1 MGMLRLSG
9 SRLDIWL
16 TVLSFPAAMTAN
28 RLLLK
33 FAARSPQL
41 VFWTIALGLFGALF
55 NTVGT
60 ALIIPVILGYLDP
73 NRPLPGPLLQF
84 LKVTGTQGDYQF
96 FVLMGVVLI
105 LIALKNTATYIG
117 SLTGARLTQ
126 TLTSSIRSE
135 GLKLLLD
142 VDLEYYSANK
152 LGDIVNQMGGEIGR
166 TADSIKA
173 AIQIITTIMTIVV
186 FLVSLLLISWQLT
199 LASTG
204 LLLIVS
210 IANQYFIRQ
219 AKRSGKDLSSSSA
232 NYSIA
237 LLETLSGIRLV
248 KSSGQESAQYQK
260 LTQHIRDRELAE
272 RQSQANYAIV
282 NPINEVAGVMV
293 VLFVVVLGKLILST
307 HTASAPSY
315 LITYLLFLFR
325 MLPSIGQL
333 NGLRSQFANT
343 APSVQIVNAF
353 LNQADKP
360 IMTQGPQL
368 QADLREGIRFE
379 NIWFKYPTSQDWIL
393 RGVTLDLPKG
403 TTLALVGSSGAGKS
417 TLADLLPR
425 FYDCQKGEILLDGQ
439 AIQAFN
445 LPSLRRSMGIVS
457 QETFLFN
464 ASVFDNIAYGCQ
476 NVKFDDVVA
485 AAQRANAYEFI
496 EKLPEGFDTQI
507 GDRGVMLS
515 GGQRQRLAI
524 ARALLRDPDIL
535 ILDEA
540 TSALD
545 TVSERLVQQ
554 AIDELSRDR
563 TVLVIA
569 HRLSTIQ
576 NADQIAVFDRG
587 EVVEVGKH
595 DELLARQGL
604 YANLYNMQF
613 GESAPPEA
621 AEPEVEPE
629 IVVQL

>member
-1 MGMLRLSG
+1 
-9 SRLDIWL
+9 
-16 TVLSFPAAMTAN
+16 MTAN

-41 VFWTIALGLFGALF
+41 IFWTTVLGFSGALF
-55 NTVGT
+55 NGIST
-60 ALIIPVILGYLDP
+60 ALVAPVILGYLDP
-73 NRPLPGPLLQF
+73 GARAQVLPGPLRKLVDLTGVQGDQQF
-84 LKVTGTQGDYQF
+84 L
-96 FVLMGVVLI
+96 VLMGFVLLAI
-105 LIALKNTATYIG
+105 VLKNAATYAS
-117 SLTGARLTQ
+117 SLTAARLTQ
-126 TLTSSIRSE
+126 TLTTRIRSE
-135 GLKLLLD
+135 GLKLLMD
-142 VDLEYYSANK
+142 VDLEFYSANK
-152 LGDIVNQMGGEIGR
+152 IGDVINQMGGEISR
-166 TADSIKA
+166 TADSIKFV
-173 AIQIITTIMTIVV
+173 IQMFTAMITILV
-186 FLVSLLLISWQLT
+186 FLGFLLAISWQLT

-204 LLLIVS
+204 LLILVS
-210 IANQYFIRQ
+210 IANQFFVRQ
-219 AKRSGKDLSSSSA
+219 AKQSGKELSSSSA

-237 LLETLSGIRLV
+237 LLETLSGMRLV
-248 KSSGQESAQYQK
+248 KSAGQEAAQYGQ
-260 LTQHIRDRELAE
+260 LTQFIHDRELAE
-272 RQSQANYAIV
+272 RQSQANYAVIGPV
-282 NPINEVAGVMV
+282 NEIAGIGV
-293 VLFVVVLGKLILST
+293 VLMIVIAGKVLFASQM
-307 HTASAPSY
+307 ASAS
-315 LITYLLFLFR
+315 LMLMYLLTLFR

-333 NGLRSQFANT
+333 NVLRSQFANT
-343 APSVQIVNAF
+343 SPSVQIVNAF
-353 LNQADKP
+353 LSRMDKP
-360 IMTQGPQL
+360 IMAQGPQRY
-368 QADLREGIRFE
+368 ADLGEGIRFE

-464 ASVFDNIAYGCQ
+464 ASVFNNIAYGCE
-476 NVKFDDVVA
+476 NVNFDDVIA

-496 EKLPEGFDTQI
+496 EKLPQGFDTQI

-587 EVVEVGKH
+587 EVVEIGKH

-613 GESAPPEA
+613 GESALPEL
-621 AEPEVEPE
+621 PKPVT
-629 IVVQL
+629 L

>member
-1 MGMLRLSG
+1 MLA
-9 SRLDIWL
+9 
-16 TVLSFPAAMTAN
+16 VLSFLPAAMTAN

-41 VFWTIALGLFGALF
+41 IFWTTVLGFSGALF
-55 NTVGT
+55 NGIST
-60 ALIIPVILGYLDP
+60 ALVAPVILGYLDP
-73 NRPLPGPLLQF
+73 SSRDKVLPGPLRHVVELTGVRGDQQF
-84 LKVTGTQGDYQF
+84 L
-96 FVLMGVVLI
+96 VLMGFVLLAI
-105 LIALKNTATYIG
+105 VLKNAATYAS
-117 SLTGARLTQ
+117 SLTAARLTQ
-126 TLTSSIRSE
+126 TLTTRIRSE
-135 GLKLLLD
+135 GLKLLMD
-142 VDLEYYSANK
+142 VDLEFYSANK
-152 LGDIVNQMGGEIGR
+152 IGDIINQMGGEISR
-166 TADSIKA
+166 TADSIKF
-173 AIQIITTIMTIVV
+173 AIQMFTAMITILV
-186 FLVSLLLISWQLT
+186 FLGFLLAISWQLT

-204 LLLIVS
+204 LLLLVS
-210 IANQYFIRQ
+210 IANQFFIRQ
-219 AKRSGKDLSSSSA
+219 AKQSGKELSSSSA

-248 KSSGQESAQYQK
+248 KSAGQESAQYNQ
-260 LTQHIRDRELAE
+260 LTQYIQDRELAE
-272 RQSQANYAIV
+272 RQSQANYALIGPVNEIAGICVVLMIV
-282 NPINEVAGVMV
+282 VAGKI
-293 VLFVVVLGKLILST
+293 LFASQM
-307 HTASAPSY
+307 ASAS
-315 LITYLLFLFR
+315 LMLMYLLTLFR

-353 LNQADKP
+353 LNQTDKP
-360 IMTQGPQL
+360 IMPQGPQL
-368 QADLREGIRFE
+368 AQDLRTGIRFE

-425 FYDCQKGEILLDGQ
+425 FYDCQKGEILFDGQ

-464 ASVFDNIAYGCQ
+464 ASVFDNIAYGCE
-476 NVKFDDVVA
+476 NVKFDDVIA

-613 GESAPPEA
+613 GESAPPELPELP
-621 AEPEVEPE
+621 EPFVT
-629 IVVQL
+629 L

>member
-1 MGMLRLSG
+1 
-9 SRLDIWL
+9 
-16 TVLSFPAAMTAN
+16 MTAN

-41 VFWTIALGLFGALF
+41 IFWTTVLGFSGALF
-55 NTVGT
+55 NGIST
-60 ALIIPVILGYLDP
+60 ALVAPVILGYLDP
-73 NRPLPGPLLQF
+73 GAQVLPGPLRQLVEITGVQGDQQF
-84 LKVTGTQGDYQF
+84 L
-96 FVLMGVVLI
+96 VLMGLVLLAI
-105 LIALKNTATYIG
+105 VLKNAATYAS
-117 SLTGARLTQ
+117 SLTAARLTQ
-126 TLTSSIRSE
+126 TLTTRIRSE
-135 GLKLLLD
+135 GLKLLMD
-142 VDLEYYSANK
+142 VDLEFYSANK
-152 LGDIVNQMGGEIGR
+152 IGDIINQMGGEIAR
-166 TADSIKA
+166 TADSIKF
-173 AIQIITTIMTIVV
+173 AIQMFTTIITVVV
-186 FLVSLLLISWQLT
+186 FLGFLLAISWQLT

-204 LLLIVS
+204 LLLLVS
-210 IANQYFIRQ
+210 IANHFFVRQ
-219 AKRSGKDLSSSSA
+219 AKQSGKDLSSSSA

-237 LLETLSGIRLV
+237 LLETLSGMRLV
-248 KSSGQESAQYQK
+248 KSAGQEATQYGQ
-260 LTQHIRDRELAE
+260 LTQFIRDRELAE
-272 RQSQANYAIV
+272 RQSQANYAMIGPV
-282 NPINEVAGVMV
+282 NEIAGIGV
-293 VLFVVVLGKLILST
+293 VLLIVIAGKVLFASQM
-307 HTASAPSY
+307 ASAS
-315 LITYLLFLFR
+315 LMLMYLLTLFR

-333 NGLRSQFANT
+333 NVLRSQFANT
-343 APSVQIVNAF
+343 SPSVQIVNAF
-353 LNQADKP
+353 LSPTDKP
-360 IMTQGPQL
+360 IMAQGPQVY
-368 QADLREGIRFE
+368 QDLRQGIRFE

-464 ASVFDNIAYGCQ
+464 ASVFDNIAYGCPHV
-476 NVKFDDVVA
+476 NFDDVIA
-485 AAQRANAYEFI
+485 AAQQANAYEFI
-496 EKLPEGFDTQI
+496 EKLPQGFDTQI

-613 GESAPPEA
+613 GESAPPELP
-621 AEPEVEPE
+621 EPVT
-629 IVVQL
+629 L

>member
-1 MGMLRLSG
+1 
-9 SRLDIWL
+9 
-16 TVLSFPAAMTAN
+16 MTAN

-41 VFWTIALGLFGALF
+41 IFWTTVLGFSGALF
-55 NTVGT
+55 NGIST
-60 ALIIPVILGYLDP
+60 ALVAPVILGYLDP
-73 NRPLPGPLLQF
+73 GAQVLPGPLRQLVEITGVQGDQQF
-84 LKVTGTQGDYQF
+84 L
-96 FVLMGVVLI
+96 VLMGLVLLAI
-105 LIALKNTATYIG
+105 VLKNAATYAS
-117 SLTGARLTQ
+117 SLTAARLTQ
-126 TLTSSIRSE
+126 TLTTRIRSE
-135 GLKLLLD
+135 GLKLLMD
-142 VDLEYYSANK
+142 VDLEFYSANK
-152 LGDIVNQMGGEIGR
+152 IGDIINQMGGEIAR
-166 TADSIKA
+166 TADSIKF
-173 AIQIITTIMTIVV
+173 AIQMFTTIITVVV
-186 FLVSLLLISWQLT
+186 FLGFLLAISWQLT

-204 LLLIVS
+204 LLLLVS
-210 IANQYFIRQ
+210 IANQFFVRQ
-219 AKRSGKDLSSSSA
+219 AKQSGKDLSSSSA

-248 KSSGQESAQYQK
+248 KSAGQEATQYGQ
-260 LTQHIRDRELAE
+260 LTQFIRDRELAE
-272 RQSQANYAIV
+272 RQSQANYAMIGPV
-282 NPINEVAGVMV
+282 NEIAGI
-293 VLFVVVLGKLILST
+293 VVVLMIVIAGKVLFASQM
-307 HTASAPSY
+307 ASAS
-315 LITYLLFLFR
+315 LMLMYLLTLFR

-343 APSVQIVNAF
+343 SPSVQIVNAF
-353 LNQADKP
+353 LSQTDKP
-360 IMTQGPQL
+360 IMAQGPQVYE
-368 QADLREGIRFE
+368 DLRQGIRFE

-464 ASVFDNIAYGCQ
+464 ASVFDNIAYGCEH
-476 NVKFDDVVA
+476 VKFDDVIA

-595 DELLARQGL
+595 EELLAHQGL

-613 GESAPPEA
+613 GESAPPELPA
-621 AEPEVEPE
+621 PVT
-629 IVVQL
+629 L

>member
-1 MGMLRLSG
+1 
-9 SRLDIWL
+9 
-16 TVLSFPAAMTAN
+16 MTAN

-41 VFWTIALGLFGALF
+41 IFWTTVLGFSGALF
-55 NTVGT
+55 NGIST
-60 ALIIPVILGYLDP
+60 ALVAPVILGYLDP
-73 NRPLPGPLLQF
+73 SSRAQTLPAPLRRVVELTGVQGDQQF
-84 LKVTGTQGDYQF
+84 L
-96 FVLMGVVLI
+96 VLMGFVLLAI
-105 LIALKNTATYIG
+105 VLKNAATYTA
-117 SLTGARLTQ
+117 SLTAARLTQ
-126 TLTSSIRSE
+126 TLTTRIRSE

-142 VDLEYYSANK
+142 VDLEFYSANK
-152 LGDIVNQMGGEIGR
+152 IGDISNQMGGEVAR
-166 TADSIKA
+166 TAESIKV
-173 AIQIITTIMTIVV
+173 AIHMFTATITILV
-186 FLVSLLLISWQLT
+186 FLGFLLVISWQLT

-204 LLLIVS
+204 LLLLVS
-210 IANQYFIRQ
+210 IANQFFIRR
-219 AKRSGKDLSSSSA
+219 AKQSGKALSNASSNS
-232 NYSIA
+232 SVA
-237 LLETLSGIRLV
+237 LFETLSGIRLV
-248 KSSGQESAQYQK
+248 KAAGQESVQYRQ
-260 LTQHIRDRELAE
+260 LCQFIRDRELAE
-272 RQSQANYAIV
+272 RQSQANYAVIA
-282 NPINEVAGVMV
+282 PINEIAGICV
-293 VLFVVVLGKLILST
+293 VLVIVIAGKVLFASQM
-307 HTASAPSY
+307 ASASLMLMY
-315 LITYLLFLFR
+315 LFTLFR

-343 APSVQIVNAF
+343 SPSVQIINA
-353 LNQADKP
+353 LLSQTDKP

-368 QADLREGIRFE
+368 YQELRQGIRFE

-425 FYDCQKGEILLDGQ
+425 FYDCQKGEILFDGQ

-445 LPSLRRSMGIVS
+445 APSLRRSMGIVS

-464 ASVFDNIAYGCQ
+464 ATVFENIAYGCEH
-476 NVKFDDVVA
+476 VKFDDVIA

-576 NADQIAVFDRG
+576 NADQIAVFDQG
-587 EVVEVGKH
+587 QVVEVGKH
-595 DELLARQGL
+595 EDLLARQGF

-613 GESAPPEA
+613 GESDPPELPELP
-621 AEPEVEPE
+621 EPLVTSA
-629 IVVQL
+629 

>member
-9 SRLDIWL
+9 VALEFWL
-16 TVLSFPAAMTAN
+16 AVLFFPAAMTAN

-41 VFWTIALGLFGALF
+41 IFWTTVLGLSGALF
-55 NTVGT
+55 NGVST
-60 ALIIPVILGYLDP
+60 ALVAPVMLGYLDP
-73 NRPLPGPLLQF
+73 NIGVKSLPGPLKKVLELTGAQGEHQF
-84 LKVTGTQGDYQF
+84 L
-96 FVLMGVVLI
+96 VLMGLVLLSI
-105 LIALKNTATYIG
+105 VLKNAASYAS
-117 SLTGARLTQ
+117 SLTSARLTQ
-126 TLTSSIRSE
+126 TLTTSIRSE

-142 VDLEYYSANK
+142 MDLEFYSANK
-152 LGDIVNQMGGEIGR
+152 LGDIVNQMGGEIAR

-173 AIQIITTIMTIVV
+173 ALQILIASITILV
-186 FLVSLLLISWQLT
+186 FLVFLLLISWQLT

-204 LLLIVS
+204 LLLVVS

-248 KSSGQESAQYQK
+248 KSSGQESNQYQK
-260 LTQHIRDRELAE
+260 LTQYIRDREVAE

-282 NPINEVAGVMV
+282 NPINEVAGIIV
-293 VLFVVVLGKLILST
+293 VLVIVVVGKIIFNREMTS
-307 HTASAPSY
+307 ASMN
-315 LITYLLFLFR
+315 LFTYLLLLFK
-325 MLPSIGQL
+325 MLPTIGQL

-343 APSVQIVNAF
+343 SPSVQIVSAF

-360 IMTQGPQL
+360 LMTQGPQL
-368 QADLREGIRFE
+368 YADLREGIRFE

-464 ASVFDNIAYGCQ
+464 ASVFDNIAYGCE
-476 NVKFDDVVA
+476 NVKFDDVIA

-613 GESAPPEA
+613 GESATPELPELP
-621 AEPEVEPE
+621 EPVT
-629 IVVQL
+629 L

>member
-1 MGMLRLSG
+1 
-9 SRLDIWL
+9 
-16 TVLSFPAAMTAN
+16 MTAN

-41 VFWTIALGLFGALF
+41 IFWTTVLGFSGALF
-55 NTVGT
+55 NGIST
-60 ALIIPVILGYLDP
+60 ALVAPVILGYLDP
-73 NRPLPGPLLQF
+73 GARAQVLPGPLRKLVDLTGVQGDQQF
-84 LKVTGTQGDYQF
+84 L
-96 FVLMGVVLI
+96 VLMGFVLLAI
-105 LIALKNTATYIG
+105 VLKNAATYAS
-117 SLTGARLTQ
+117 SLTAARLTQ
-126 TLTSSIRSE
+126 TLTTRIRSE
-135 GLKLLLD
+135 GLKLLMD
-142 VDLEYYSANK
+142 VDLEFYSANK
-152 LGDIVNQMGGEIGR
+152 IGDVINQMGGEISR
-166 TADSIKA
+166 TADSIKFV
-173 AIQIITTIMTIVV
+173 IQMFTAMITILV
-186 FLVSLLLISWQLT
+186 FLGFLLAISWQLT

-204 LLLIVS
+204 LLILVS
-210 IANQYFIRQ
+210 IANQFFVRQ
-219 AKRSGKDLSSSSA
+219 AKQSGKELSSSSA

-237 LLETLSGIRLV
+237 LLETLSGMRLV
-248 KSSGQESAQYQK
+248 KSAGQEAAQYGQ
-260 LTQHIRDRELAE
+260 LTQFIHDRELAE
-272 RQSQANYAIV
+272 RQSQANYAVIGPV
-282 NPINEVAGVMV
+282 NEIAGIGV
-293 VLFVVVLGKLILST
+293 VLMIVIAGKVLFASQM
-307 HTASAPSY
+307 ASAS
-315 LITYLLFLFR
+315 LMLMYLLTLFR

-333 NGLRSQFANT
+333 NVLRSQFANT
-343 APSVQIVNAF
+343 SPSVQIVNAF
-353 LNQADKP
+353 LSRMDKP
-360 IMTQGPQL
+360 IMAQGPQRY
-368 QADLREGIRFE
+368 ADLGEGIRFE

-464 ASVFDNIAYGCQ
+464 ASVFDNIAYGCE
-476 NVKFDDVVA
+476 NVNFDDVIA

-496 EKLPEGFDTQI
+496 EKLPQGFDTQI

-587 EVVEVGKH
+587 EVVEIGKH

-613 GESAPPEA
+613 GESALPEL
-621 AEPEVEPE
+621 PKPVT
-629 IVVQL
+629 L

>member
-1 MGMLRLSG
+1 MGILRLSG

-16 TVLSFPAAMTAN
+16 VVLFLPAAMTAN

-41 VFWTIALGLFGALF
+41 IFWTTVLGFSGALF
-55 NTVGT
+55 NGIST
-60 ALIIPVILGYLDP
+60 ALVAPVILGYLDP
-73 NRPLPGPLLQF
+73 SSRDKVLPGSLRQVVELTGVRGEQQF
-84 LKVTGTQGDYQF
+84 L
-96 FVLMGVVLI
+96 VLMGFVLLAI
-105 LIALKNTATYIG
+105 VLKNAATYAS
-117 SLTGARLTQ
+117 SLTAARLTQ
-126 TLTSSIRSE
+126 TLTTRIRSD
-135 GLKLLLD
+135 GLKLLMD
-142 VDLEYYSANK
+142 VDLEFYSANK
-152 LGDIVNQMGGEIGR
+152 IGDIINQMGGEISR
-166 TADSIKA
+166 TADSIKF
-173 AIQIITTIMTIVV
+173 AIQMFTAMITILV
-186 FLVSLLLISWQLT
+186 FLGFLLAISWQLT

-204 LLLIVS
+204 LLLLVS
-210 IANQYFIRQ
+210 IANQFFIRQ
-219 AKRSGKDLSSSSA
+219 AKQSGKALSSSSA

-248 KSSGQESAQYQK
+248 KSAGQESAQYNQ
-260 LTQHIRDRELAE
+260 LTQYIQDRELAE
-272 RQSQANYAIV
+272 RQSQANYAVIGPVNEIAGICVVLTIV
-282 NPINEVAGVMV
+282 VAGKI
-293 VLFVVVLGKLILST
+293 LFASQM
-307 HTASAPSY
+307 ASAS
-315 LITYLLFLFR
+315 LMLMYLLTLFR

-353 LNQADKP
+353 LNQTDKP
-360 IMTQGPQL
+360 IMSQGPQ
-368 QADLREGIRFE
+368 QQQDLREGIRFE

-464 ASVFDNIAYGCQ
+464 ASVFDNIAYGCKD
-476 NVKFDDVVA
+476 VKFDDVIA

-613 GESAPPEA
+613 GESAPPELPELP
-621 AEPEVEPE
+621 EPVT
-629 IVVQL
+629 L

>member
-1 MGMLRLSG
+1 
-9 SRLDIWL
+9 
-16 TVLSFPAAMTAN
+16 MTAN

-41 VFWTIALGLFGALF
+41 IFWTTVLGFSGALF
-55 NTVGT
+55 NGIST
-60 ALIIPVILGYLDP
+60 ALVAPVILGYLDP
-73 NRPLPGPLLQF
+73 GAQVLPGPLRQLVEITGVQGDQQF
-84 LKVTGTQGDYQF
+84 L
-96 FVLMGVVLI
+96 VLMGLVLLAI
-105 LIALKNTATYIG
+105 VLKNAATYAS
-117 SLTGARLTQ
+117 SLTAARLTQ
-126 TLTSSIRSE
+126 TLTTRIRSE
-135 GLKLLLD
+135 GLKLLMD
-142 VDLEYYSANK
+142 VDLEFYSANK
-152 LGDIVNQMGGEIGR
+152 IGDIINQMGGEISR
-166 TADSIKA
+166 TADSIKF
-173 AIQIITTIMTIVV
+173 AIQMFTTIITVVV
-186 FLVSLLLISWQLT
+186 FLGFLLAISWQLT

-204 LLLIVS
+204 LLLLVS
-210 IANQYFIRQ
+210 IANHFFVRQ
-219 AKRSGKDLSSSSA
+219 AKQSGKALSSSSA

-248 KSSGQESAQYQK
+248 KSAGQEATQYGQ
-260 LTQHIRDRELAE
+260 LTQFIRDRELAE
-272 RQSQANYAIV
+272 RQSQANYAMIGPV
-282 NPINEVAGVMV
+282 NEIAGI
-293 VLFVVVLGKLILST
+293 VVVLMIVIAGKVLFASQM
-307 HTASAPSY
+307 ASAS
-315 LITYLLFLFR
+315 LMLMYLLTLFR

-333 NGLRSQFANT
+333 NVLRSQFANT
-343 APSVQIVNAF
+343 SPSVQIVNAF
-353 LNQADKP
+353 LSQTDKP
-360 IMTQGPQL
+360 IMAQGPQIY
-368 QADLREGIRFE
+368 QNLRQGIRFE

-425 FYDCQKGEILLDGQ
+425 FYDCQKGEIVLDGQ

-464 ASVFDNIAYGCQ
+464 ASVFDNIAYGCT
-476 NVKFDDVVA
+476 NVNFDAVIA

-496 EKLPEGFDTQI
+496 EKLPQGFDTQI

-595 DELLARQGL
+595 DDLLARQGM

-613 GESAPPEA
+613 GESTPPEL
-621 AEPEVEPE
+621 PQPKPSVT
-629 IVVQL
+629 L

>member
-1 MGMLRLSG
+1 
-9 SRLDIWL
+9 
-16 TVLSFPAAMTAN
+16 MTAN

-41 VFWTIALGLFGALF
+41 IFWTTVLGFSGALF
-55 NTVGT
+55 NGIST
-60 ALIIPVILGYLDP
+60 ALVAPVILGYLDP
-73 NRPLPGPLLQF
+73 GARAQVLPGPLRKLVDLTGVQGDQQF
-84 LKVTGTQGDYQF
+84 L
-96 FVLMGVVLI
+96 VLMGLVLLAI
-105 LIALKNTATYIG
+105 VLKNAATYAS
-117 SLTGARLTQ
+117 SLTAARLTQ
-126 TLTSSIRSE
+126 TLTTRIRSE
-135 GLKLLLD
+135 GLKLLMD
-142 VDLEYYSANK
+142 VDLEFYSANK
-152 LGDIVNQMGGEIGR
+152 IGDIINQMGGEISR
-166 TADSIKA
+166 TADSIKF
-173 AIQIITTIMTIVV
+173 AIQMFTAIITILV
-186 FLVSLLLISWQLT
+186 FLGFLLAISWQLT

-204 LLLIVS
+204 LLLLVS
-210 IANQYFIRQ
+210 IANQFFIRQ
-219 AKRSGKDLSSSSA
+219 AKQSGRELSSSSA

-248 KSSGQESAQYQK
+248 KSAGQESAQYGQ
-260 LTQHIRDRELAE
+260 LTQFIRDRELAE
-272 RQSQANYAIV
+272 RQSQANYAVIGPV
-282 NPINEVAGVMV
+282 NEIAGIGV
-293 VLFVVVLGKLILST
+293 VLMIVIAGKILFASQM
-307 HTASAPSY
+307 ASAS
-315 LITYLLFLFR
+315 LMLMYLLTLFR

-343 APSVQIVNAF
+343 SPSVQIVNAF
-353 LNQADKP
+353 LSSTDKP
-360 IMTQGPQL
+360 IMAQGPQIY
-368 QADLREGIRFE
+368 QDLRQGIRFE

-464 ASVFDNIAYGCQ
+464 ASVFDNIAYGCK
-476 NVKFDDVVA
+476 NTNFDDVIA

-496 EKLPEGFDTQI
+496 EKLPQGFDTQI

-613 GESAPPEA
+613 GETSPPELT
-621 AEPEVEPE
+621 EPVT
-629 IVVQL
+629 L

>member
-1 MGMLRLSG
+1 
-9 SRLDIWL
+9 
-16 TVLSFPAAMTAN
+16 MTAN

-41 VFWTIALGLFGALF
+41 IFWTTVLGFSGALF
-55 NTVGT
+55 NGIST
-60 ALIIPVILGYLDP
+60 ALVAPVILGYLDP
-73 NRPLPGPLLQF
+73 SSRDKVLPGPLRQVVELTGVRGEQQF
-84 LKVTGTQGDYQF
+84 L
-96 FVLMGVVLI
+96 VLMGFVLLAI
-105 LIALKNTATYIG
+105 VLKNAATYAS
-117 SLTGARLTQ
+117 SLTAARLTQ
-126 TLTSSIRSE
+126 TLTTRIRSE
-135 GLKLLLD
+135 GLKLLMD
-142 VDLEYYSANK
+142 VDLEFYSANK
-152 LGDIVNQMGGEIGR
+152 IGDIINQMGGEISR
-166 TADSIKA
+166 TADSIKF
-173 AIQIITTIMTIVV
+173 AIQMFTAMITILV
-186 FLVSLLLISWQLT
+186 FLGFLLAISWQLT

-204 LLLIVS
+204 LLLLVS
-210 IANQYFIRQ
+210 IANQFFIRQ
-219 AKRSGKDLSSSSA
+219 AKQSGKELSSSSA

-248 KSSGQESAQYQK
+248 KSAGQESAQYNQ
-260 LTQHIRDRELAE
+260 LTQYIQDRELAE
-272 RQSQANYAIV
+272 RQSQANYALIGPV
-282 NPINEVAGVMV
+282 NEIAGICV
-293 VLFVVVLGKLILST
+293 VLMIVVTGKILFASQM
-307 HTASAPSY
+307 ASAS
-315 LITYLLFLFR
+315 LMLMYLLTLFR

-353 LNQADKP
+353 LNPLDKP
-360 IMTQGPQL
+360 IMPQGPQL
-368 QADLREGIRFE
+368 YADLRQGIRFE

-464 ASVFDNIAYGCQ
+464 ASVFDNIAYGCA
-476 NVKFDDVVA
+476 NVNFDDVIA

-496 EKLPEGFDTQI
+496 EKLPQGFDTQI

-613 GESAPPEA
+613 GESAPPELPELP
-621 AEPEVEPE
+621 EPFVT
-629 IVVQL
+629 L